1 MKSSQT
7 VPATVNPME
16 VATEA
21 AKKAGAVCPEG
32 VADFLKDKLS
42 VVETAAGPTVMVK
55 NGLGFEPLDFVM
67 TRMQIT
73 EGVGALFNGGTVNVK
88 NLDHD
93 TYLVLR
99 KHRPEIFGLR
109 RKQW

>member
-42 VVETAAGPTVMVK
+42 VVETAAGPTVMVRSDQ
-55 NGLGFEPLDFVM
+55 GFEPLDFVM

-73 EGVGALFNGGTVNVK
+73 EGVGALFHGGTVDVTK
-88 NLDHD
+88 LDHD

-109 RKQW
+109 RRHW